1 MKITCQSCQSKY
13 TIADDKVLGK
23 VVKIRCKKCAA
34 TIFVNGSDGTTSV
47 GSDTD
52 NEPLS
57 RYRAEN
63 VPEGWTV
70 NVADGEQKT
79 MTDEQVV
86 IAFQAGTI
94 NAETFLWKDGMP
106 DWVPLREAGELF
118 RSCTASATTAAPS
131 MAAKRAP
138 SPQAFAEPAAPLA
151 KSSWQDAGAPTGSNG
166 SSVGFPQAAAAR
178 RAGGRGAGVDLFGGV
193 AQAGGEADV
202 VTSAPAKIPQAH
214 EAPQMATGARNES
227 SVLFSLSA
235 MTSQSNSE
243 PPPRQHGDEASGL
256 IDIRQLSAQIGIE
269 DKKQSRVDDI
279 MNLSGGGAFSPTLMA
294 PTLSAPAFDAYAPDS
309 SGHGVS
315 PAGGRNKGVILLALG
330 ASACVLVAAVGGAYF
345 WMRGRPSA
353 DTEAPSSSA
362 SAAESVATPSAS
374 VAVAAPPSTTEAP
387 AASGAAPGA
396 SASAANPEATAKPA
410 AASDTKMATSA
421 PAVKESPSPPVARP
435 AAAPAVEAGP
445 FNMGEARARLGAAA
459 AAAAGCK
466 KPGGPTGTGRVV
478 VLFAPGGGTQSAA
491 VSGPPF
497 EGTPT
502 GACVAARFRAVRVPP
517 FSGSPFSVSKSFT
530 VN

>member
-34 TIFVNGSDGTTSV
+34 TIFVNGSDGSTSV

-57 RYRAEN
+57 RYRTEN
-63 VPEGWTV
+63 VSGGWMV
-70 NVADGEQKT
+70 NIADGEQKT

-86 IAFQAGTI
+86 IAFQAGTLS
-94 NAETFLWKDGMP
+94 AETFLWKDGMP
-106 DWVPLREAGELF
+106 DWVPLREVGELF
-118 RSCTASATTAAPS
+118 RSCTASTATAAP
-131 MAAKRAP
+131 KRAP
-138 SPQAFAEPAAPLA
+138 SPQALGEPGAPLVQ
-151 KSSWQDAGAPTGSNG
+151 SSSQDGGAPTGSNG
-166 SSVGFPQAAAAR
+166 SSMGFPQAAAAR
-178 RAGGRGAGVDLFGGV
+178 RAGGRAAGVDLFGGV

-214 EAPQMATGARNES
+214 EAPHKATGARNES

-235 MTSQSNSE
+235 MTSKSSSE

-256 IDIRQLSAQIGIE
+256 IDIRQLSAQLGIE

-309 SGHGVS
+309 SGDGVS
-315 PAGGRNKGVILLALG
+315 SAQGRNKGVILLALG

-345 WMRGRPSA
+345 WMRGRPSV
-353 DTEAPSSSA
+353 DIGGSFVERERRRVGRRPVGLRGNGRSPFVDGSA
-362 SAAESVATPSAS
+362 GRQCCRTRRFCFGGEPR
-374 VAVAAPPSTTEAP
+374 
-387 AASGAAPGA
+387 GKR
-396 SASAANPEATAKPA
+396 KP
-410 AASDTKMATSA
+410 AASDTKATASA
-421 PAVKESPSPPVARP
+421 PGAKESPSPPVARP
-435 AAAPAVEAGP
+435 AAAPAVEAGSLQH
-445 FNMGEARARLGAAA
+445 GRSSGAARSSSRRRRGVQEIRWPDGHRQSRRPFLA
-459 AAAAGCK
+459 EW
-466 KPGGPTGTGRVV
+466 R
-478 VLFAPGGGTQSAA
+478 GTQSAT

-502 GACVAARFRAVRVPP
+502 GACVGARFRAVRVPA

-530 VN
+530 IN

>member
-23 VVKIRCKKCAA
+23 VVKIKCKKCAA
-34 TIFVNGSDGTTSV
+34 TIFVNGSDGSTSV

-57 RYRAEN
+57 RYRAEK
-63 VPEGWTV
+63 VPEDWTV
-70 NVADGEQKT
+70 NVAEGQQKT
-79 MTDEQVV
+79 MTDDQVV
-86 IAFQAGTI
+86 VAFQAGTI

-106 DWVPLREAGELF
+106 DWVPLRDAGELF
-118 RSCTASATTAAPS
+118 RSCTASTATAAPS
-131 MAAKRAP
+131 TAAKRGPA
-138 SPQAFAEPAAPLA
+138 PQAFGEHAASLA
-151 KSSWQDAGAPTGSNG
+151 QSSYQDAGAAATSNG
-166 SSVGFPQAAAAR
+166 FSVGFPQAAAAR
-178 RAGGRGAGVDLFGGV
+178 RGGGRAAGVDLFGGV

-214 EAPQMATGARNES
+214 EAPQKATGARNEN

-235 MTSQSNSE
+235 MTSKSSSE

-294 PTLSAPAFDAYAPDS
+294 PTLSAPAFEAYAPDS
-309 SGHGVS
+309 SGDGAS
-315 PAGGRNKGVILLALG
+315 PAHGRNKGVILLALG
-330 ASACVLVAAVGGAYF
+330 ASACVVVAAVGGAYF
-345 WMRGRPSA
+345 WMRGAPSV
-353 DTEAPSSSA
+353 DTETPSSSA
-362 SAAESVATPSAS
+362 SVAPSVAAPSAS
-374 VAVAAPPSTTEAP
+374 VAMAAPPSTTEAP
-387 AASGAAPGA
+387 AANAVAPA
-396 SASAANPEATAKPA
+396 ASAASPEASAKPV
-410 AASDTKMATSA
+410 ASDTKTTVSA
-421 PAVKESPSPPVARP
+421 PAARESPSPPVARP
-435 AAAPAVEAGP
+435 TAAPAVEAGP

-466 KPGGPTGTGRVV
+466 KAGGPTGTGRVV
-478 VLFAPGGGTQSAA
+478 VLFAPSGGTQSAT

-497 EGTPT
+497 EATPT
-502 GACVAARFRAVRVPP
+502 GACVAARFRAVRVPS

-530 VN
+530 IN

>member
-34 TIFVNGSDGTTSV
+34 TIFVNGSDGSTSV

-57 RYRAEN
+57 RYRTEN
-63 VPEGWTV
+63 VSGGWMV
-70 NVADGEQKT
+70 NIADGEQKT

-86 IAFQAGTI
+86 IAFQAGTLS
-94 NAETFLWKDGMP
+94 AETFLWKDGMP
-106 DWVPLREAGELF
+106 DWVPLREVGELF
-118 RSCTASATTAAPS
+118 RSCTASTATAAP
-131 MAAKRAP
+131 KRAP
-138 SPQAFAEPAAPLA
+138 SPQALGEPGAPLVQ
-151 KSSWQDAGAPTGSNG
+151 SSSQDGGAPTGSNG
-166 SSVGFPQAAAAR
+166 SSMGFPQAAAAR
-178 RAGGRGAGVDLFGGV
+178 RAGGRAAGVDLFGGV

-214 EAPQMATGARNES
+214 EAPHKATGARNES

-235 MTSQSNSE
+235 MTSKSSSE

-256 IDIRQLSAQIGIE
+256 IDIRQLSAQLGIE

-309 SGHGVS
+309 SGDGVS
-315 PAGGRNKGVILLALG
+315 SAQGRNKGVILLALG

-345 WMRGRPSA
+345 WMRGRPSVDA
-353 DTEAPSSSA
+353 EAPSSSA
-362 SAAESVATPSAS
+362 SAAESVTAPSAS
-374 VAVAAPPSTTEAP
+374 VVMAAPPSSTEAP
-387 AASGAAPGA
+387 AASAVAPAA
-396 SASAANPEATAKPA
+396 SASAASPEASGKP
-410 AASDTKMATSA
+410 AASDTKATASA
-421 PAVKESPSPPVARP
+421 PGAKESPNPPVARP
-435 AAAPAVEAGP
+435 AAAPAVEAAP

-466 KPGGPTGTGRVV
+466 KSGGPTGTGRVV
-478 VLFAPGGGTQSAA
+478 VLFSPSGGTQSAT

-502 GACVAARFRAVRVPP
+502 GACVGARFRAVRVPA

-530 VN
+530 IN